1 VILAIAAYAVIQFAA
16 CVVLSI
22 AAARLLKFVLDLI

>member
-1 VILAIAAYAVIQFAA
+1 VICALAAYAAIQFTA

-22 AAARLLKFVLDLI
+22 AATRLLKFVLDLI